1 MPLEYKSQIGL
12 DVIMPVLDEYIVW
25 YGKIMRSYFEG
36 KPSLPT
42 PPQVFDIWI
51 SGAGLTDRT
60 DEKVRRIHQG
70 MVDAAGKF
78 ITKYGARET
87 PPLGEFN
94 DLTGHYEEFIQV
106 MRQLEL
112 DQATENSGFDE
123 KTGLRSPKLMRDDI
137 SRELERRARRG
148 NPFCLALIKINKFDN
163 EWQKNASQFRNM
175 VLKIADQLKEC
186 LRSFDDAYYIG
197 DEYFLLSLKHADLL
211 GSQAALGRLNKSIA
225 TAHIPV
231 PGDPIEEISVSSVLS
246 EPTPG
251 DSFETLLTNMK
262 KDLGGIDEKGAIL
275 QYNEMSPIQRYMLSM
290 EKGK

>member
-42 PPQVFDIWI
+42 PPQVFDTWV
-51 SGAGLTDRT
+51 SGSGLSEMA
-60 DEKVRRIHQG
+60 DERVRRIHQG
-70 MVDAAGKF
+70 MVDAAKMF
-78 ITKYGARET
+78 ITKYNAREN
-87 PPLGEFN
+87 PPLSEFN
-94 DLTGHYEEFIQV
+94 ELTGHYEEFIQF
-106 MRQLEL
+106 MRRLEL

-123 KTGLRSPKLMRDDI
+123 KTGLRSSKLMKDDI

-148 NPFCLALIKINKFDN
+148 NPFCLALIKINKFDR
-163 EWQKNASQFRNM
+163 EWQKNETSFRGM
-175 VLKIADQLKEC
+175 IVRISDQLKEC
-186 LRSFDDAYYIG
+186 LRSFDDAYYMG

-211 GSQAALGRLNKSIA
+211 GSQSALTRLNKSIA
-225 TAHIPV
+225 TAHIPM

-246 EPTPG
+246 EPAPG
-251 DSFETLLTNMK
+251 DSLEPLLANMM
-262 KDLGGIDEKGAIL
+262 KDLSGIDEKGTIL